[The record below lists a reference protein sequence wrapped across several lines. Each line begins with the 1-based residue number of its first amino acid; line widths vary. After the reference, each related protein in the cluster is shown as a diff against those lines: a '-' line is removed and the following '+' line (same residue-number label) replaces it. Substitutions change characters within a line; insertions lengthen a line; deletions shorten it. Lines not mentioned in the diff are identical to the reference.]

1 MPLRRSN
8 RRKINEPAPES
19 TQDAPATPAYSKR
32 QRISTRPFE
41 QGVNPITP
49 PSTAR
54 CPSLRPPASQATEA
68 EEALFVHEDSE
79 IRGAEDDDN
88 DAGGGDKGDPNP
100 EEVENDAEVLAE
112 VDNGPVE
119 ESAAAFSEPEHET
132 VATLRY
138 RATFS
143 DIEKNP
149 IHSAADAHPDY
160 KVDNLTMTG
169 LWLWVDEVIES
180 QTGCRLNVGVA
191 SLVAE
196 LWYGRGANR
205 RDRPQKRLRQGS
217 VQDIYDLKDLAKSID
232 LDTSEKL
239 TIDFNLYLIGDLIP
253 ASQLASQLPQR
264 SSQPRARTATAIQE
278 EGLEGVV
285 AAQLMGAGATL
296 AIKDTWRCEKKE
308 CSNWLWCCWRPRTGL
323 PDEQHYPVNPNIIAM
338 WAKSVEQRQCTTV
351 QEPNDCVKSA
361 IMRARERSEV
371 DKVRKQQQ
379 QSTGDGVLEE
389 VRELQKSVLMAQLS
403 QLNSGLVAQS
413 TPAGWQ
419 PFEYE
424 FWAEILAHTDNFF
437 AYFREKWDVSGAQEL
452 IDEVE
457 QKVVKDGHI
466 DINML
471 MDKSSENGVSM
482 ELWVDHF
489 DLRPGVLLQLWRHA
503 LRWRKTYNGLSGDD
517 FEKIATAR
525 RQQQEHLNCRSP
537 LSDI

>member
-1 MPLRRSN
+1 MPPRRSN
-8 RRKINEPAPES
+8 RRKIDEPVAES

-32 QRISTRPFE
+32 QRISRTPFE
-41 QGVNPITP
+41 RGVNPVTP

-54 CPSLRPPASQATEA
+54 RPSLRPLASQATEA
-68 EEALFVHEDSE
+68 EGSLFVREDTEVS
-79 IRGAEDDDN
+79 GAEDDD
-88 DAGGGDKGDPNP
+88 DDDGGGDEGDPNP
-100 EEVENDAEVLAE
+100 EEVENDAEALAE
-112 VDNGPVE
+112 VDDVAGE
-119 ESAAAFSEPEHET
+119 GSAAAFSEPEHET

-138 RATFS
+138 RATFG

-149 IHSAADAHPDY
+149 VHSAADARPDY
-160 KVDNLTMTG
+160 NVDNLTATG
-169 LWLWVDEVIES
+169 LWLWVDEVIET
-180 QTGCRLNVGVA
+180 QTGCRLNVEVA

-205 RDRPQKRLRQGS
+205 RDRPQKRLRRGS

-239 TIDFNLYLIGDLIP
+239 TIDFNLYLVGEPVP

-264 SSQPRARTATAIQE
+264 LPQPRARTATAIQE

-308 CSNWLWCCWRPRTGL
+308 CVNWLWCCWRPRTGL

-338 WAKSVEQRQCTTV
+338 WAKAVEQRQCTV
-351 QEPNDCVKSA
+351 QDPNDRVKSA

-371 DKVRKQQQ
+371 DKARKRQQ

-389 VRELQKSVLMAQLS
+389 VRELQKSVLMAQLL
-403 QLNSGLVAQS
+403 QLNSGLAAA

-437 AYFREKWDVSGAQEL
+437 AYFREKWDVSGAREL
-452 IDEVE
+452 IDES
-457 QKVVKDGHI
+457 H
-466 DINML
+466 
-471 MDKSSENGVSM
+471 
-482 ELWVDHF
+482 
-489 DLRPGVLLQLWRHA
+489 
-503 LRWRKTYNGLSGDD
+503 
-517 FEKIATAR
+517 
-525 RQQQEHLNCRSP
+525 
-537 LSDI
+537 